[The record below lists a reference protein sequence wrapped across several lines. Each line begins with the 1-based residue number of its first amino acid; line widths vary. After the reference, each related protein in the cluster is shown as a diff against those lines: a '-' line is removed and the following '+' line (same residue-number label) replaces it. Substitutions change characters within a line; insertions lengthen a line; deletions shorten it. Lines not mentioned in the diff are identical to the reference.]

1 MKKIDLRNEMKEKL
15 AALEQP
21 EYEQYSYM
29 IANQL
34 FKQPMWIDAETI
46 GITISR
52 KPEVDTWQIIR
63 KGWELGKRI
72 VVPKCEPSTKEMTFR
87 VLTTFTQLEKIYYH
101 LFEPIEKETE
111 AVAQKEIDL
120 LLVPGLLFCQNG
132 FRIGFGGGYYDRY
145 LTTFTGKTASLA
157 FSFQVV
163 EKLPVED
170 HDIPVQTIMTEKSIL
185 YPTSN

>member
-34 FKQPMWIDAETI
+34 FKQSMWMDAETI

-87 VLTTFTQLEKIYYH
+87 VLTAFTQLEKIYYH